1 MLEARNRVSC
11 DSYRLVDCSDVT
23 HSGEG
28 GVLGQGMLRML
39 SAFFGKKRNSLP
51 LSSHA
56 TARPTLNEPL
66 VCPPFRRASR
76 KCFYSKVPRRH
87 RCRRGERAGCTLRT

>member
-1 MLEARNRVSC
+1 M
-11 DSYRLVDCSDVT
+11 
-23 HSGEG
+23 
-28 GVLGQGMLRML
+28 GQDLLRML

-51 LSSHA
+51 LTSHA

-66 VCPPFRRASR
+66 VPPFRRASR
-76 KCFYSKVPRRH
+76 KCFYSKVPRRR

>member
-39 SAFFGKKRNSLP
+39 SAFFRQEAEFLAALKPR
-51 LSSHA
+51 H
-56 TARPTLNEPL
+56 
-66 VCPPFRRASR
+66 CPPHSQ
-76 KCFYSKVPRRH
+76 
-87 RCRRGERAGCTLRT
+87 